1 MRLLS
6 IGETATLL
14 GVAVGTLR
22 RWHRQGRL
30 APHGRTVGGH
40 RRYLHDSVCASSKH
54 APPSAG
60 KTICYARVS
69 SHDPA
74 GQLDTQA
81 ARLQKHCVDAGSAD
95 IEIITDL
102 GSGLNYRKKGL

>member
-1 MRLLS
+1 
-6 IGETATLL
+6 
-14 GVAVGTLR
+14 
-22 RWHRQGRL
+22 
-30 APHGRTVGGH
+30 
-40 RRYLHDSVCASSKH
+40 RYLHDSVCASSKH